1 MPTNAQQSQHTCM
14 YTTTGT
20 CISEIQNTGKRL
32 IHGKKGYTYVKYI
45 YCIKSIYARYHCLD
59 SIAF

>member
-20 CISEIQNTGKRL
+20 CISEIQNTGKHL
-32 IHGKKGYTYVKYI
+32 IHDKKGYILMLNIYI
-45 YCIKSIYARYHCLD
+45 ALKVYARYHCLD
-59 SIAF
+59 SIDF